1 MEKPFR
7 VKKSFCGIEVGT
19 ILTNV
24 PTQYQAELVE
34 QGFIEEKKDT
44 KTKEKTEK

>member
-1 MEKPFR
+1 MEKTFR
-7 VKKSFCGIEVGT
+7 VKTSFCGIEVGT